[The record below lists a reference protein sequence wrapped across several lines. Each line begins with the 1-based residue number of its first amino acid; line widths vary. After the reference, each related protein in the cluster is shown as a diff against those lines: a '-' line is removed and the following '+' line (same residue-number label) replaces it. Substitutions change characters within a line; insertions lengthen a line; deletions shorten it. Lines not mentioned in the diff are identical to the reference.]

1 MGKSVTQKIIE
12 SHLVSG
18 HFKPGEINKLK
29 VDQVLLQDAT
39 GTMACMEFEMLGI
52 PRVKVDFAIVYID
65 HNMLQLDHRNPED
78 HIFLKDFAAKYG
90 IHYSRP
96 GNGICHQV
104 HTERFAKPGILLI
117 GANSHTPT
125 SGAVG
130 CLAIGVGGLDA
141 AIAMAGYPFEL
152 ETQKIVAVHLTGKLP
167 PWVSSKDIILEMLR
181 KLTVKGGIGKIY
193 EFTGP
198 SVSDLTVTQRATICN
213 MITELGATS
222 AVFPSDEQTRRFLRW
237 QQREEDFIE
246 LLPDPDARY
255 DEEMVIELDK
265 LEPLIAKPHS
275 PDNVVPVREVEGTKA
290 VQVCIGS
297 SVNSWYENIAVPAEI
312 VSKGGVH
319 HDLVMTVSPGSRQ
332 ILNMITKT
340 GVLTKLLL
348 AGARILEPACGPCVG
363 MGQAPPEGGVS
374 VRTFNR
380 NFKGRSGTIN
390 DLVYLCSPEVAGATA
405 LKGVITDPRNLGD
418 PPIVEIPDAIIDDSL
433 IIKPLGPEEA
443 SSITIRRGKNI
454 VPPPPEVPL
463 PERIEGRVLIKLGD
477 NISTGSMA
485 PDGAIVMADRSNVGA
500 IAQYTFM
507 KEDREFLKRAVQ
519 WKGGFIVAGHN
530 YGQGSSREHA
540 VLAPKYLGVKGV
552 LAKSYARIHRRNL
565 INHGLIPVII
575 DDHLYDVISTGSQI
589 VLPAI
594 RDEISR
600 PGSTITLIIDS
611 KSYIA
616 KHDLNPTERAALL
629 EGGTL
634 SLLKKIG
641 PYASA

>member
-1 MGKSVTQKIIE
+1 MGKTVTQKIIE

-18 HFKPGEINKLK
+18 HFKPGELNKLK

-39 GTMACMEFEMLGI
+39 GTMACMEFEMLGV
-52 PRVKVDFAIVYID
+52 PRIRVDLAVVYID
-65 HNMLQLDHRNPED
+65 HNMLQLDYRNPED

-90 IHYSRP
+90 IYYSRP

-104 HTERFAKPGILLI
+104 HTERFAKPGTLLI
-117 GANSHTPT
+117 GADSHTTT

-152 ETQKIVAVHLTGKLP
+152 ETQKITGVYLTGKLQ

-181 KLTVKGGIGKIY
+181 RLTVKGGIGKIY

-222 AVFPSDEQTRRFLRW
+222 AVFPSDEQTRKFLKW
-237 QQREEDFIE
+237 QQREKDFVEISA
-246 LLPDPDARY
+246 DPDAKY
-255 DEEMVIELDK
+255 DEEMVIELDR

-275 PDNVVPVREVEGTKA
+275 PDNVVPVREVEGTKV

-312 VSKGGVH
+312 VSKGGIH
-319 HDLVMTVSPGSRQ
+319 HDVVMTVSPGSRQ

-405 LKGVITDPRNLGD
+405 LKGVITDPRDLGD
-418 PPIVEIPDAIIDDSL
+418 PPSIEIPDAIIDDSL
-433 IIKPLGPEEA
+433 IIKPLNPDEA
-443 SSITIRRGKNI
+443 SHITIRRGKNI

-463 PERIEGRVLIKLGD
+463 PEAIEGKALIKLGD

-507 KEDREFLKRAVQ
+507 KEDREFLKRAIQ
-519 WKGGFIVAGHN
+519 WKGGFIIAGHN

-552 LAKSYARIHRRNL
+552 LAKSYARIHRRN
-565 INHGLIPVII
+565 IVNHGLIPLII
-575 DDHLYDVISTGSQI
+575 DDEIYNSISIGSLIRLPEIRREI
-589 VLPAI
+589 VEG
-594 RDEISR
+594 RSK
-600 PGSTITLIIDS
+600 ITVVIDS
-611 KSYIA
+611 KRYDA
-616 KHDLNPTERAALL
+616 RHDLNPTERRALI
-629 EGGTL
+629 EGGIL
-634 SLLKKIG
+634 SLLKKANID
-641 PYASA
+641 SV